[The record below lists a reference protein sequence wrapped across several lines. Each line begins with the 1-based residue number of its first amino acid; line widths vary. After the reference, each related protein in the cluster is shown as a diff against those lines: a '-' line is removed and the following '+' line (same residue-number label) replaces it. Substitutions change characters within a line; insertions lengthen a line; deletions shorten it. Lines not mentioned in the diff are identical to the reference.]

1 MTEAVIT
8 LLIVLG
14 VMCVLALAVLLLMI
28 IIKED
33 EKSRKRKEFSDRLRK
48 IQEDCNLHN
57 IDSIDHALAELDE
70 LRKWYDEDL
79 R

>member
-33 EKSRKRKEFSDRLRK
+33 EKSRKRKEFSERLRK
-48 IQEDCNLHN
+48 IREDCNLHN

-70 LRKWYDEDL
+70 LRKWYDEDF

>member
-33 EKSRKRKEFSDRLRK
+33 EKSRKHKEFSERLRK
-48 IQEDCNLHN
+48 IREDCNLHN
-57 IDSIDHALAELDE
+57 IYSIDHALAELDE

>member
-1 MTEAVIT
+1 MTQAIIT
-8 LLIVLG
+8 LLIVLS

-28 IIKED
+28 IMKED
-33 EKSRKRKEFSDRLRK
+33 EKSRKRKEFSERLLK
-48 IQEDCNLHN
+48 IQEDCNLHD

-70 LRKWYDEDL
+70 LRKWYDKDL